1 MTNKEMVCL
10 ICPLGCRM
18 RINFEH
24 HLQLAVEG
32 NQCARGSEYALVEI
46 TNPTRVVTSTI
57 KIKNA
62 HLSRLPVKTSGPIPK
77 DLIFPCMKQLEV
89 VEVKS
94 PVKSGDIIIAD
105 LLGTG
110 VNIVATKSM

>member
-1 MTNKEMVCL
+1 MIKKEMVCV
-10 ICPLGCRM
+10 ICPFGCRL

-24 HLQLAVEG
+24 HLQFAVEG

-46 TNPTRVVTSTI
+46 TNPTRIVTSTV
-57 KIKNA
+57 KIKNS
-62 HLSRLPVKTSGPIPK
+62 HLPRLPVKTSAPIPK
-77 DLIFPCMKQLEV
+77 GLIFPCMKQLEA
-89 VEVKS
+89 VELQS
-94 PVKSGDIIIAD
+94 PVKSGDIIIKD